1 MVQKNNNPK
10 SSITPTQSTILEQGD
25 IFFFYRPK
33 VRSEEVKSI
42 EDYEDSMVLAPESN
56 DKKSLY
62 RLLVIGK
69 KLLPKIRESEARSSE
84 RYWARVGGI
93 FDDHTQLTNE
103 LLSKEFREG
112 DMTRPVGEGKYAI
125 VDHNNHT
132 ELAFVLELP
141 KELGE
146 AQKELG
152 IEKEASYIITVIN
165 PKVPKR
171 EEYLP
176 TTEDSKISGVCSQ

>member
-1 MVQKNNNPK
+1 M
-10 SSITPTQSTILEQGD
+10 
-25 IFFFYRPK
+25 
-33 VRSEEVKSI
+33 
-42 EDYEDSMVLAPESN
+42 A
-56 DKKSLY
+56 
-62 RLLVIGK
+62 
-69 KLLPKIRESEARSSE
+69 
-84 RYWARVGGI
+84 
-93 FDDHTQLTNE
+93 
-103 LLSKEFREG
+103 
-112 DMTRPVGEGKYAI
+112 RPVGEGKYAI

-176 TTEDSKISGVCSQ
+176 TTEDAPKYPESVLNDFSNDENFVSLSRNLKFIDYQNAQIILIGARCLISPDVLDSGSFSSTLPEN